1 MFNNNLKADELIKK
15 IKFNDKGLVP
25 AILQDEDTGK
35 VLMLAYM
42 NPDAIRKTISTGRAC
57 FYSRSRQELWLKGET
72 SGNFQNVSYLT
83 LDCDNDTLLLQV
95 QPSGPACHTGRKS
108 CFYKNYELR
117 KGGLKEQNQDK
128 LTTIAQ
134 VITDLEEVIASR
146 QKELPSDSYT
156 TSLFQAGPG
165 RIGQKVG
172 EEAVETVIAYLN
184 QPERLA
190 EEGADLIYHLLV
202 LLKDAGLSM
211 NDLKKELKNRF

>member
-1 MFNNNLKADELIKK
+1 MANINLNADEIISK

-25 AILQDEDTGK
+25 AILQDEDTGE

-42 NPDAIRKTISTGRAC
+42 NPDSIRKTIKTGKAC

-72 SGNFQNVSYLT
+72 SGNFQEVSHLT

-95 QPSGPACHTGRKS
+95 QPAGPACHTGKKS
-108 CFYKNYELR
+108 CFFQNYELR
-117 KGGLKEQNQDK
+117 KGELKEQSNDK
-128 LTTIAQ
+128 PINIAQ
-134 VITDLEEVIASR
+134 VITNLEEIIASR
-146 QKELPSDSYT
+146 RKELPSGSYT
-156 TSLFQAGPG
+156 TTLFQAGPN

-202 LLKDAGLSM
+202 LLSDAGLSIK
-211 NDLKKELKNRF
+211 DLKKELKNRF